1 MNKEN
6 TFKIIVLSTLLAL
19 TGCGGMP
26 AQPATT
32 ASNGA
37 ILSAADLQSMI
48 QVTVTQLEPVD
59 EKDTIHQEAIVAAN
73 EPVK

>member
-1 MNKEN
+1 MNTEILC
-6 TFKIIVLSTLLAL
+6 KIIVLSTLTALA
-19 TGCGGMP
+19 GCSGMQ

-32 ASNGA
+32 ASNDA

-48 QVTVTQLEPVD
+48 QVTVRQIEPVED
-59 EKDTIHQEAIVAAN
+59 QAIVAAN

>member
-1 MNKEN
+1 MNRKSIY
-6 TFKIIVLSTLLAL
+6 KIIVLSTLAAL
-19 TGCGGMP
+19 TGCGGMQ
-26 AQPATT
+26 AQPVTT

-59 EKDTIHQEAIVAAN
+59 EKDTIDQEAIVAAN
-73 EPVK
+73 ELVK